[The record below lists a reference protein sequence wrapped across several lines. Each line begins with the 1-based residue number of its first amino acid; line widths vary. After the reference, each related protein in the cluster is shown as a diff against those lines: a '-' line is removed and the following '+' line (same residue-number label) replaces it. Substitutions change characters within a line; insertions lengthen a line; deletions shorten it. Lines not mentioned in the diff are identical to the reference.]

1 MTMHFNG
8 NDFDTEHEA
17 ICSALFIKYGWR
29 WEKPKHPL
37 SGWLPDFLLR
47 GNISVWVECKGGLK
61 WEDVPNFPELQ
72 RYEDAVSGTS
82 DEVLLIPESPRT
94 VKKRNGYTIN
104 ALGYLYDGELW
115 SYAELGR
122 WTSKVGF
129 CHSAR
134 HWRDRMSGEDVSKS
148 SGDGK
153 PPDISLDWLYAT
165 KIVRGKRVSFFKED
179 VTSDLE
185 EWNPR

>member
-29 WEKPKHPL
+29 WERPKHPL
-37 SGWLPDFLLR
+37 SGWLPDFLLK
-47 GNISVWVECKGGLK
+47 GDISVWVECKGGLK
-61 WEDVPNFPELQ
+61 WEDAPNFPELQ

-82 DEVLLIPESPRT
+82 DEVLLIPESPKT

-134 HWRDRMSGEDVSKS
+134 LWRDRMSGEDVGKS
-148 SGDGK
+148 SGDEK
-153 PPDISLDWLYAT
+153 APDISLDWLYAT

-179 VTSDLE
+179 VTSELQ